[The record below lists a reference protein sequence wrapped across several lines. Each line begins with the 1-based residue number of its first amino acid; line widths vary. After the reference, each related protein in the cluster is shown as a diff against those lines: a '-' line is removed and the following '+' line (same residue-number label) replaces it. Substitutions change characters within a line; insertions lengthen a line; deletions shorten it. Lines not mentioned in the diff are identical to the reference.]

1 VSPATG
7 AAATATALR
16 EGVVI
21 ALDSLRANKLRAA
34 LTILGIA
41 IGVMVVMAMA
51 AAIKGIN
58 NSVDAIFQQT
68 GPTTFFVFRMQG
80 GENADDDED
89 APQWWDYPAL
99 TPADA
104 ALIRSLPSIDG
115 VMMGDDSEH
124 QVTFGATDAS
134 LRIVGRSAF
143 WPRIAGGEMLAGRSF
158 SPAEEE
164 LADRVAVLNDKGA
177 DILFGQTDPI
187 GRMVKIVGQNYR
199 VLGVFKQPPNLFSAI
214 GGGWAIVPYIT
225 YRRHVSRWNEFAFIM
240 VRPIDGVPQHE
251 AIDDVV
257 TALRRDRGLRPAQ
270 ENNFRVVTQ
279 DKILENWNKVTGMF
293 FLVMIALSAVGLMVG
308 GIGVIAIM
316 MISVTERTREIGV
329 RKALGATRREIL
341 WQFLIE
347 AATLTLVGGAVGMAL
362 GGLLVLVINAAT
374 PINAAVPAWSVI
386 VALGASILTGVVFGI
401 VPANK
406 ASKLD
411 PVEALRYE

>member
-1 VSPATG
+1 MSPASG
-7 AAATATALR
+7 VGATATALR
-16 EGVVI
+16 EGIVI

-34 LTILGIA
+34 LTILGVA

-58 NSVDAIFQQT
+58 NAVDDVFKQT

-80 GENADDDED
+80 GQDADDDED
-89 APQWWDYPAL
+89 APQWWDYPSL

-104 ALIRSLPSIDG
+104 AMIAALPSIDG
-115 VMMGDDSEH
+115 VLMGDDN
-124 QVTFGATDAS
+124 QFRVTYGATDADMRV
-134 LRIVGRSAF
+134 LGRSHY
-143 WPRIAGGEMLAGRSF
+143 WPQVAGGEIIAGRSY
-158 SPAEEE
+158 SAVEEE
-164 LADRVAVLNDKGA
+164 VADRVTVLNDKAA
-177 DILFGQTDPI
+177 DILFGRTDPI
-187 GRMVKIVGQNYR
+187 GKTVKIVGQNYR
-199 VLGVFKQPPNLFSAI
+199 VIGVFKQPPSLFSAI
-214 GGGWAIVPYIT
+214 GGAVAIVPYLT

-240 VRPIDGVPQHE
+240 VRPIEAVPQAVALDE
-251 AIDDVV
+251 VV
-257 TALRRDRGLRPAQ
+257 TAMRRSRGLRPAQ
-270 ENNFRVVTQ
+270 ANNFRIVTQ
-279 DKILENWNKVTGMF
+279 DKMLQEWNQVTGMF

-362 GGLLVLVINAAT
+362 GGGLVLLINAAT
-374 PINAAVPAWSVI
+374 PLNAAVPLWSVI
-386 VALGASILTGVVFGI
+386 AALGASILTGVVFGI